1 MTRAGQPLSE
11 EQHPIPAHDAAL
23 LAAGRILQ
31 DCGYAFTT
39 ITPASHARVL
49 GRRPGTEARS
59 LRDVFGWTLPFRPEL
74 IGSDLFEL
82 LRAPGWLQQEE
93 AFWRSTVRFS
103 SLGRLLV
110 VHSAYPTMSEHAVFF
125 GPDTYRFCALLEQTV
140 QCAETV
146 VDVGCGSGAG
156 GLVLAGRAQ
165 RVILS
170 DPNPLALRFSR
181 VNAELAGVEN
191 AQVQRASFLEGL
203 TAPPDVIVANPPYL
217 LDAAGRQ
224 YRHGGH
230 PLGTGVAQRIAT
242 DALDRLRPG
251 GLLVLYTGSP
261 VVDGVDPFRRTLEA
275 LFENSCSTVLI
286 REIDPDVFGDE
297 LDSPAYADVER
308 IALLSVVARRR

>member
-1 MTRAGQPLSE
+1 MSE
-11 EQHPIPAHDAAL
+11 HHSIPADDAAL

-31 DCGYAFTT
+31 ARGYAFTT

-49 GRRPGTEARS
+49 ARQARAEARN
-59 LRDVFGWTLPFRPEL
+59 LRDVFGWTLPFRPQL
-74 IGSDLFEL
+74 IGNDLFEL
-82 LRAPGWLQQEE
+82 LRAPGWLQQEG

-103 SLGRLLV
+103 SLGELLL

-140 QCAETV
+140 QEAETL

-156 GLVLAGRAQ
+156 GLVLAGRAK
-165 RVILS
+165 RVVLS
-170 DPNPLALRFSR
+170 DPNPLAVRFSR

-191 AQVQRASFLEGL
+191 VEVRLGSFLETL
-203 TAPPDVIVANPPYL
+203 TGAPDVIVANPPYL
-217 LDAAGRQ
+217 LDPTERQ

-230 PLGTGVAQRIAT
+230 PLGTGIAQRIAR
-242 DALDRLRPG
+242 DALDLLRPG

-261 VVDGVDPFRRTLEA
+261 VVDGVDAFRRMLEA
-275 LFENSCSTVLI
+275 LFEDSCSTALI
-286 REIDPDVFGDE
+286 RELDPDVFGEE

-308 IALLSVVARRR
+308 LALLAVVARRR

>member
-1 MTRAGQPLSE
+1 MSE
-11 EQHPIPAHDAAL
+11 EQHSIPADDAAL

-31 DCGYAFTT
+31 ARGYAFTT

-49 GRRPGTEARS
+49 ARQARAEGRS

-74 IGSDLFEL
+74 IGNDLFEL
-82 LRAPGWLQQEE
+82 LRAPGWLQQEG
-93 AFWRSTVRFS
+93 ALWRSTVRFS
-103 SLGRLLV
+103 SLGKLLV

-140 QCAETV
+140 QEAETL
-146 VDVGCGSGAG
+146 VDVGCGSGAA

-170 DPNPLALRFSR
+170 DPNPLAVRFSR

-191 AQVQRASFLEGL
+191 VEVRTGSFLEAVTG
-203 TAPPDVIVANPPYL
+203 APDVIVANPPYL
-217 LDAAGRQ
+217 LDPAGRQ

-230 PLGTGVAQRIAT
+230 PLGTGIAQRIAR
-242 DALDRLRPG
+242 DALDVLRPG

-261 VVDGVDPFRRTLEA
+261 VVDGVDPFRRMLEA
-275 LFENSCSTVLI
+275 LFEDSCSTALI
-286 REIDPDVFGDE
+286 RELDPDVFGED

-308 IALLSVVARRR
+308 LALLAVVARRG